1 MKKTK
6 KLRNNKKKGGK
17 NKNCKTKC
25 KKIFLNEI
33 KNDNRYKIMEKFAPY
48 FFTKKNIVEEQ
59 ANLVLDDKDIQNDS
73 EFKNCV
79 KNCKNN

>member
-1 MKKTK
+1 
-6 KLRNNKKKGGK
+6 
-17 NKNCKTKC
+17 
-25 KKIFLNEI
+25 
-33 KNDNRYKIMEKFAPY
+33 MEKFAPY